1 MMSNPE
7 WKLNGKT
14 LPTPVI
20 DSEFLSPQEMVD
32 TFFAAKKIG
41 FVGLAYGTFKEWQ
54 SKHPQWNL
62 HEYKAKIGH
71 AGVHISNVYTGD
83 VVYPSKDLLEDTA
96 KPLPGGDSLK
106 YAGTTV
112 GHLGPGK
119 LFLGGKEIGTVTNF
133 SMEMSEK
140 NVKDKVDAAYKGQTY
155 AVFESVPPKDMNGT
169 PLPYV
174 LIKNPFSEP
183 HDSEPLEVKSFATEQ
198 DKWGFIMQQTKNGWS
213 ASKNKQGEFVL
224 TYGSSNNVKVDS
236 PKWAADGKEPEWLA
250 HDFGKGIGDIVEMA
264 INPPSPEDHQAVQ
277 LAAKVVEPPPGW
289 GQPKSVAEAVSMGKP
304 VGMTPD
310 DKMKYPKF
318 AQQKFKKYKSHG
330 EVLEEQAKAESEWA
344 VKAAKTLGLIPKV
357 GSEDPLEKT
366 VKPKLFIDKHL
377 PLQEWHL
384 TIVCSPHDAY
394 KSAISYVAMAEVFP
408 DLKTGPSAEVLQALF
423 FSILKS
429 FPDIQDAK
437 TLMDKLHAVMQSIA
451 IAKAKTDK

>member
-1 MMSNPE
+1 
-7 WKLNGKT
+7 
-14 LPTPVI
+14 
-20 DSEFLSPQEMVD
+20 
-32 TFFAAKKIG
+32 
-41 FVGLAYGTFKEWQ
+41 
-54 SKHPQWNL
+54 
-62 HEYKAKIGH
+62 
-71 AGVHISNVYTGD
+71 
-83 VVYPSKDLLEDTA
+83 
-96 KPLPGGDSLK
+96 
-106 YAGTTV
+106 
-112 GHLGPGK
+112 
-119 LFLGGKEIGTVTNF
+119 
-133 SMEMSEK
+133 
-140 NVKDKVDAAYKGQTY
+140 
-155 AVFESVPPKDMNGT
+155 
-169 PLPYV
+169 
-174 LIKNPFSEP
+174 
-183 HDSEPLEVKSFATEQ
+183 
-198 DKWGFIMQQTKNGWS
+198 
-213 ASKNKQGEFVL
+213 
-224 TYGSSNNVKVDS
+224 
-236 PKWAADGKEPEWLA
+236 
-250 HDFGKGIGDIVEMA
+250 
-264 INPPSPEDHQAVQ
+264 
-277 LAAKVVEPPPGW
+277 
-289 GQPKSVAEAVSMGKP
+289 
-304 VGMTPD
+304 
-310 DKMKYPKF
+310 MKYPKF